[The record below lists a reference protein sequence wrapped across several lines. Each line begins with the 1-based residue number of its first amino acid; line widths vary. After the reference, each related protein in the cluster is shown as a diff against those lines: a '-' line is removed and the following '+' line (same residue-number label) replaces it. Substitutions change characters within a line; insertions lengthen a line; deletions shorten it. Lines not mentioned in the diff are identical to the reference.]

1 MFFTGKP
8 YVESFWDGSSNVFHN
23 WMKQLADG
31 GMASVFT
38 TKITWFVIVEKE

>member
-1 MFFTGKP
+1 MVGWEGGDMV
-8 YVESFWDGSSNVFHN
+8 YDL